1 MAAILLVGK
10 DLEEPRLKIV
20 RAIPLG
26 DTFRYMVA
34 EGPASLA
41 TYLSAY
47 KDTCAMFPTHPVLLI
62 ADWGNHC
69 EVLFAQ
75 HYASMPALFAA

>member
-1 MAAILLVGK
+1 MAAIILVGT
-10 DLEEPRLKIV
+10 DLEEPRLMVV

-26 DTFRYMVA
+26 ATFRYVIA
-34 EGPASLA
+34 EGSASLA
-41 TYLSAY
+41 MCLWAY
-47 KDTCAMFPTHPVLLI
+47 RDTCTTFPTHPVLLV

-75 HYASMPALFAA
+75 HYSALPAFFGA